1 MFDRLRCAWSAFRWA
16 WKHFDPVQ
24 EKFMDWPRH
33 IESWMVNRMSFQ
45 IGDFEYIRGKEPYDA
60 KWGASNV
67 IPNATEPFML
77 KKHVVDK
84 EGRARYFNVIPEGYD
99 PVVYKSSW
107 ED

>member
-1 MFDRLRCAWSAFRWA
+1 MFDRLKAAVSAFRHV
-16 WKHFDPVQ
+16 WKHYNPKTPWTDTFYAWQ
-24 EKFMDWPRH
+24 IHENGFK
-33 IESWMVNRMSFQ
+33 
-45 IGDFEYIRGKEPYDA
+45 IGDFDYIKGRTYKRPEWDI
-60 KWGASNV
+60 WGEKNV
-67 IPNATEPFML
+67 LPNGIEPFML